1 MVAALL
7 SPRMLLLHAVAIVAV
22 TGATW
27 LGFWQVGAWQENR
40 HDKADALV
48 HAPAIPLDE
57 ALGPDDTFPSKY
69 VGQPVRIEGTWLPD
83 QTRQVDGWA
92 VTPVATASGSAV
104 LVVRGQGEAPAPQGA
119 ASLTGW
125 LQPSGAVRV
134 VDFLQTMDQDL
145 YGGYVI
151 AKEPLESGLTPVTP
165 DQLPKPG
172 AFTSLRNLLYGLEWW
187 VFGGFAGFL
196 WWRWCRDEVDRVA
209 SSA

>member
-1 MVAALL
+1 
-7 SPRMLLLHAVAIVAV
+7 MLLLHVVAIVGI

-27 LGFWQVGAWQENR
+27 LGFWQVGAWQDHR
-40 HDKADALV
+40 DDKADALV
-48 HAPAIPLDE
+48 NAPAIPLDQ
-57 ALGPDDTFPSKY
+57 ALGPDETFPSKY
-69 VGQPVRIEGTWLPD
+69 VGQPVRVEGTWLHG

-104 LVVRGQGEAPAPQGA
+104 LVVRGKGDAPAPRGPV
-119 ASLTGW
+119 SLTGW

-151 AKEPLESGLTPVTP
+151 AKEPLEAGLTPVTP
-165 DQLPKPG
+165 DQLPKAS

-187 VFGGFAGFL
+187 VFGAFAVFL
-196 WWRWCRDEVDRVA
+196 WWRWCKDEIARHVA
-209 SSA
+209 SSS